1 MLKVIVVSVAWA
13 IVVAEAAGAG
23 KDVVSLR
30 LEDTVQPASQAF
42 LTRALEEAERL
53 GAVLVVVELDTPG
66 GLLDSTRGMTT
77 AITSCAVPV
86 AVYVAPAG
94 ARAAS
99 AGFFLLMAADVAA
112 MAPGT
117 NTGAAHPVSSFGE
130 APEEMLDKA
139 TNDAAAMI
147 RSFAE
152 VRGRNVELAMTAVT
166 ESTSFTAEEALRD
179 NLIDLV
185 ADSPVDLL
193 EQLNGFEVV
202 RMDGSSVILDLAEP
216 RLTRIEPTTKERMLS
231 LLANPNLVFILFV
244 LAGFGIYTE
253 LTNPGGILPGVVGVV
268 ALLLFLYATQVLP
281 VNWLGVGL
289 IVVGV
294 IMLVLEVKVAS
305 YGLLTAGGV
314 TAFVLGALL
323 LFDTPIPAM
332 RVDLWLVLPTALFL
346 ALVVGFL
353 LQRVIAAHRERPVT
367 GSDGLV
373 GEVGEV
379 RGVTDRSC
387 TVLVHGEYWQAQCP
401 VQTVTEGSRVR
412 VTKVDGMTL
421 FVEPL
426 DESVGRT

>member
-1 MLKVIVVSVAWA
+1 MQRVVLVMGALALA
-13 IVVAEAAGAG
+13 IVAADASHAAGG
-23 KDVVSLR
+23 VVSLR

-42 LTRALEEAERL
+42 LTRALDRAEELDA
-53 GAVLVVVELDTPG
+53 ALVVVELDTPG

-77 AITSCAVPV
+77 AMTGCSVPV

-152 VRGRNVELAMTAVT
+152 QRGRNVDLAVTAVT
-166 ESTSFTAEEALRD
+166 ESQSFTAEEALRD

-185 ADSPVDLL
+185 AGSFGELL
-193 EQLNGFEVV
+193 EELDGREVV
-202 RMDGSSVILDLAEP
+202 RMDGSSVQLELAGAQV
-216 RLTRIEPTTKERMLS
+216 TRVEPTAKERLLS
-231 LLANPNLVFILFV
+231 LLANPNLAFILFV

-281 VNWLGVGL
+281 VNLLGVGL
-289 IVVGV
+289 IVVAV
-294 IMLVLEVKVAS
+294 VMLVLEVKVAS

-314 TAFVLGALL
+314 TAFVFGALL

-346 ALVVGFL
+346 AVAVGFL
-353 LQRVIAAHRERPVT
+353 LQRVIAAHRERPST

-373 GEVGEV
+373 GEIGEV
-379 RGVTDRSC
+379 RGVAGSTC
-387 TVLVHGEYWQAQCP
+387 TVLVHGEYWRARSPSRP
-401 VQTVTEGSRVR
+401 VSEGVAVR
-412 VTKVDGMTL
+412 VTGVEGMTL
-421 FVEPL
+421 FVEPV
-426 DESVGRT
+426 E